1 MAILKQFR
9 KKTFL
14 TFGYLKFL
22 AYICKP
28 LRETIYS

>member
-1 MAILKQFR
+1 MAILKRF
-9 KKTFL
+9 KKKVFL
-14 TFGYLKFL
+14 ILGYLKFL